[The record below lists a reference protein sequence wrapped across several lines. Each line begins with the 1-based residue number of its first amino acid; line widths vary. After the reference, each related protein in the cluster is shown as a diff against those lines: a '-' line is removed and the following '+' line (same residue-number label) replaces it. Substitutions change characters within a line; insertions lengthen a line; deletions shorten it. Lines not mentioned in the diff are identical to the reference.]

1 MQNLTEQKRVGES
14 KRRNLET
21 QLERLNRAIQEKNHK
36 IEPKKEQS
44 MDVAGAKEG
53 DQAMQEI

>member
-21 QLERLNRAIQEKNHK
+21 QLERLDKSIQGGKPE

-44 MDVAGAKEG
+44 MEVGNRK
-53 DQAMQEI
+53 